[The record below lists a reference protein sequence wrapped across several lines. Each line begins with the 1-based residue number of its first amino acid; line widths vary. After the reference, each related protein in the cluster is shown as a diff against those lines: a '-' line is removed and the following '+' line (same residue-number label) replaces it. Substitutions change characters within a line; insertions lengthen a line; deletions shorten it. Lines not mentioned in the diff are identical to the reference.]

1 MAMSRPFTKPDFER
15 VSRDTEGTEREQ
27 QERAARRLIEVLDLA
42 EALPYKPKKT
52 LDPPARLDPS
62 S

>member
-15 VSRDTEGTEREQ
+15 APRDTEGTEREQ